1 MAIFGLLPRGLIIFV
16 IFMFFVM
23 PFIVVALS
31 AFAGTWAGT
40 ILPADYTTKWFAG
53 LGQTDWFA
61 LSMSLMVAV
70 EVAIIATVVSIWLAL
85 TVKARNDRMSKL
97 LDSLAMFPIS
107 VPSVV
112 LGLAVLISY
121 SSAPFDVSSS
131 SQIVVL
137 GQTALVL
144 PFAYR
149 IIAASLQ
156 QDLPAMTEA
165 ARTLGAP
172 PVMVLRDVTLPT
184 LAPAIRTSIA
194 FSMAI
199 SLGELGVTMMVY
211 PPGFATVPIEVIG
224 KVNRGFYYEASAL
237 ALILLCLSLVILMAI
252 AYVRFDIFRKKR
264 RAPAA
269 ADPKAVAAGA

>member
-1 MAIFGLLPRGLIIFV
+1 MPFLFRSIPRALAIFI

-23 PFIVVALS
+23 PFIVVGLS
-31 AFAGTWAGT
+31 AFADKWAGT
-40 ILPADYTTKWFAG
+40 IFPTAYTWRWFAG
-53 LGQTDWFA
+53 LQSSDWYA
-61 LSMSLMVAV
+61 VTMSLVVAV
-70 EVAIIATVVSIWLAL
+70 EVAVLATAISIWLGL
-85 TVKARNDRMSKL
+85 TINRRNDRISKIF
-97 LDSLAMFPIS
+97 DALAMFPIS

-121 SSAPFDVSSS
+121 SNRPFDISSS
-131 SQIVVL
+131 WQIVVL

-149 IIAASLQ
+149 IIAAALQ
-156 QDLPAMTEA
+156 QDLPVLGEA
-165 ARTLGAP
+165 AKTLGAP
-172 PVMVLRDVTLPT
+172 PLMILKDVTLPM

-224 KVNRGFYYEASAL
+224 KVNRGFYYEGSAL
-237 ALILLCLSLVILMAI
+237 ALILLTISLVMLMAI
-252 AYVRFDIFRKKR
+252 AFVRFGRPKKPPR
-264 RAPAA
+264 EIEDNLIP
-269 ADPKAVAAGA
+269 AGAAS